1 MKNQKQMSANEM
13 LQDFVQEAIQ
23 NYDVESITNDFL
35 TITDL
40 PRFFNRYYIQSNF
53 SLFITIDSE
62 EESYESMDSKFVL
75 FYEEK
80 PVWSCDFQDLI
91 LDNEKMYS
99 GWKES
104 GLLALFQAIKTFE

>member
-23 NYDVESITNDFL
+23 IYDVESITNDFL

-40 PRFFNRYYIQSNF
+40 PRFFNRDYIQSNF

-75 FYEEK
+75 FHEEK
-80 PVWSCDFQDLI
+80 PVWSCDFRDLI
-91 LDNEKMYS
+91 LDNGKMYG